1 MPPCLMPKRATAAHA
16 YFPAWIEQATSQAAG
31 PWAELC
37 LVGCGVTNVH
47 LIAAAARVAV
57 DMFGRL
63 LSTVPV
69 PILRH
74 RQH

>member
-1 MPPCLMPKRATAAHA
+1 MPPRLMPESTAAAHTD
-16 YFPAWIEQATSQAAG
+16 FPAWIEQATSQAAG

-57 DMFGRL
+57 DMFGR
-63 LSTVPV
+63 
-69 PILRH
+69 
-74 RQH
+74 